1 MPPSPSST
9 FVVVVVVVVAFNYS
23 IFIVIVTQNSKVNE
37 PFSSLPPYA
46 VLPMDGAHGR
56 R

>member
-9 FVVVVVVVVAFNYS
+9 FVVVVVVVAFNYS

>member
-9 FVVVVVVVVAFNYS
+9 FVVVVVVVAFNYS

-46 VLPMDGAHGR
+46 VLPMDGVHGR